1 MPVSDSERL
10 DGWKSISRFLGRNVR
25 TVQLWERER
34 GLPVQR
40 IPGGPGQTVFAYAR
54 ELQVWLQHGVNGA
67 ASAGPLHVATDTRAP
82 GLLVLP
88 FEYNGPGGSD
98 HAFLGGAVAQ
108 ELLQRLTV
116 TPLTDLRVLSWT
128 TARSYHG
135 NPVRADELARELG
148 IRYLVEGAVL
158 DAGSRWQVDV
168 RLVDALEDRV
178 VFADRFGAKG
188 REILSLQTTMADSVG
203 GHLELHLAGRLV
215 EPFWQKVVAPEAFL
229 AYVKA
234 VQLAAQPSPE
244 NIRNG
249 IDLLE
254 QACAIEPGFAP
265 ARASLA
271 VMRLYCHVW
280 LRDQSPQ
287 GVGVA
292 KSLIEQCLTEAP
304 HLAATQFVN
313 GVFAAHDRD
322 WDRSDT
328 AYRKVL
334 EALPSDL
341 KSRGNLAVNLMVRR
355 RFDEAQQMLDISRG
369 LQASLGSLHNDLV
382 LCILKGDVDA
392 GLAAAEK
399 MLLLEP
405 RHPIALFFK
414 VDMLGFA
421 VRDEART
428 LAAIEQMD
436 PMQRSSNKP
445 YFDAC
450 LAVASGDTAR
460 IHRARDDMVDAA
472 TRGKGDWVHVVLV
485 DAVLDD
491 ADAAVR
497 HMELAI
503 GHNEGGVQNC
513 AALPSL
519 AKLRRDKR
527 FAAQIRRLNLPV

>member
-215 EPFWQKVVAPEAFL
+215 EPFWQKVVAPVSSTARTAL
-229 AYVKA
+229 ATWTSITA
-234 VQLAAQPSPE
+234 CWNDAA
-244 NIRNG
+244 
-249 IDLLE
+249 
-254 QACAIEPGFAP
+254 
-265 ARASLA
+265 
-271 VMRLYCHVW
+271 
-280 LRDQSPQ
+280 
-287 GVGVA
+287 
-292 KSLIEQCLTEAP
+292 
-304 HLAATQFVN
+304 
-313 GVFAAHDRD
+313 
-322 WDRSDT
+322 RSGT
-328 AYRKVL
+328 
-334 EALPSDL
+334 S
-341 KSRGNLAVNLMVRR
+341 
-355 RFDEAQQMLDISRG
+355 ISRP
-369 LQASLGSLHNDLV
+369 AS
-382 LCILKGDVDA
+382 
-392 GLAAAEK
+392 
-399 MLLLEP
+399 
-405 RHPIALFFK
+405 
-414 VDMLGFA
+414 
-421 VRDEART
+421 
-428 LAAIEQMD
+428 
-436 PMQRSSNKP
+436 RSW
-445 YFDAC
+445 
-450 LAVASGDTAR
+450 R
-460 IHRARDDMVDAA
+460 M
-472 TRGKGDWVHVVLV
+472 
-485 DAVLDD
+485 
-491 ADAAVR
+491 
-497 HMELAI
+497 
-503 GHNEGGVQNC
+503 
-513 AALPSL
+513 
-519 AKLRRDKR
+519 
-527 FAAQIRRLNLPV
+527 